1 MLTYSFV
8 YFSVLQ
14 NFHLF
19 DWFSELQRC
28 ASLCAKARGCCTDEA
43 GTVFALKGHI
53 HVRRQKLWW
62 MLKTMFLVWWWFK
75 EEINFS
81 QGGSSA
87 VKYSAGRSRVV
98 GSKDLWWSP
107 ASLLSGP
114 SLFPSLLLSTC
125 WGNGFLEFQTLG
137 SGVQDPF
144 FHHCS
149 HLFPLVGFWRNK
161 RKNIPSLHKVCG

>member
-1 MLTYSFV
+1 MLTYSFI

-14 NFHLF
+14 NFYLF
-19 DWFSELQRC
+19 DWFSELHLC
-28 ASLCAKARGCCTDEA
+28 ASLCAKATGGCTDEA
-43 GTVFALKGHI
+43 GTVLALKGHI

-62 MLKTMFLVWWWFK
+62 MLKTMFLVRWWFK

-81 QGGSSA
+81 QGA

-98 GSKDLWWSP
+98 GSKDPWSP

-114 SLFPSLLLSTC
+114 SLFPSLLLSMC

-137 SGVQDPF
+137 SVVQNPF
-144 FHHCS
+144 FHHCF

-161 RKNIPSLHKVCG
+161 RKNIPLLHKVCD